1 MTDIVELLENLS
13 VSPHQQ
19 SIIDSAVDEIV
30 TLREAL
36 RQIAAVDGERL
47 NQPVTSAEASLWG
60 IIDGCVRVAE
70 KALGEKE

>member
-30 TLREAL
+30 RLRKDNKRLRDRMEKVSDVLYDKGELDAWAAIRNAL
-36 RQIAAVDGERL
+36 WQDDE
-47 NQPVTSAEASLWG
+47 
-60 IIDGCVRVAE
+60 
-70 KALGEKE
+70 